1 VTFEEIEI
9 LKKRALR
16 FLENGI
22 ELLEKDV
29 LDLAAFNFQQ
39 FSELYL
45 KYKLVEISGEYPKTH
60 SIKRLLRELAKLT
73 SSEEKVA
80 KFIEE
85 NIDRISNLENA
96 YITSRYI
103 PVEFERKEVENM
115 REIAESLKKFVDSIQ

>member
-1 VTFEEIEI
+1 VAFEEIEI
-9 LKKRALR
+9 LKKRAIR

-22 ELLEKDV
+22 ELLEKNI

-45 KYKLVEISGEYPKTH
+45 KYRLAEISGEYPKTH
-60 SIKRLLRELAKLT
+60 SIKRLLKELATLK
-73 SSEEKVA
+73 SKEKDVTDFLE
-80 KFIEE
+80 K

-115 REIAESLKKFVDSIQ
+115 KEMVEKLKDFVDSI

>member
-1 VTFEEIEI
+1 MAFEEIEI
-9 LKKRALR
+9 LKKRAIR

-22 ELLEKDV
+22 ELLEKNI

-45 KYKLVEISGEYPKTH
+45 KYRLAEISGEYPKTH
-60 SIKRLLRELAKLT
+60 SIKRLLKELATLK
-73 SSEEKVA
+73 SKEKDVTDFLE
-80 KFIEE
+80 K

-115 REIAESLKKFVDSIQ
+115 KEMVEKLKDFVDSI